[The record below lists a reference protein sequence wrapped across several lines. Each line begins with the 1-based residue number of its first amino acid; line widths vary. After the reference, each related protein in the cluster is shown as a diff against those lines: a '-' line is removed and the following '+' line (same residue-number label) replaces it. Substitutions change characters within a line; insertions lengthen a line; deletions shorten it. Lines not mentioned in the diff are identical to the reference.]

1 VAAISR
7 LWDLTSGFRRTN
19 VATEVNEG
27 TLSSMLTTGG
37 EDGRPGDD
45 LTRSA
50 AEEPDL
56 FKGGGRC
63 GERP

>member
-1 VAAISR
+1 
-7 LWDLTSGFRRTN
+7 

-27 TLSSMLTTGG
+27 TLSSTLTTGG

-50 AEEPDL
+50 AEDPDL